1 MQTVKTREA
10 RPLDPNNPWLTD
22 KNAPSRDKAETNE
35 NGKGGDK

>member
-22 KNAPSRDKAETNE
+22 KNAPHDND
-35 NGKGGDK
+35 KGGNK